1 MRVTLTCKK
10 SDPITK
16 IKTPMKGKKMA
27 TVTIENA
34 EVFRIIEGYGFKA
47 VEKFRLKSGDEGKRY
62 YTVWTKETV
71 KEGDTVTI
79 EGDLSVKIEEYT
91 GKDNQPKTTAA
102 VHVNNA
108 LIMTADAPF

>member
-1 MRVTLTCKK
+1 
-10 SDPITK
+10 
-16 IKTPMKGKKMA
+16 MA

-34 EVFRIIEGYGFKA
+34 EVFRLIEGYGFKA
-47 VEKFRLKSGDEGKRY
+47 VEKFRLKSGEEAKRY

-79 EGDLSVKIEEYT
+79 EGDLSVKVEEYT
-91 GKDNQPKTTAA
+91 GKHNQPKTTAA

>member
-10 SDPITK
+10 SDSITK